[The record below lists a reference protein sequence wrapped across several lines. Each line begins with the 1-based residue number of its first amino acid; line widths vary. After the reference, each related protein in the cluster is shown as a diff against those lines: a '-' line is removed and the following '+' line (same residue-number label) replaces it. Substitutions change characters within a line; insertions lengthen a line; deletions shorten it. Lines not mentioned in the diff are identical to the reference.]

1 MNSDIIII
9 GGGASGLM
17 AAIGASL
24 SGHRQVTILE
34 KMPRPARKIMI
45 SGKGRCNFTNL
56 KPWNEFSEHIRSNTN
71 FIRPSFNNFTS
82 EDMIK
87 FLNQNGLDT
96 VVERGDRAYP
106 ASYHASDVVDT
117 LVDTAV
123 RQGVRIETETEVT
136 DIEVSDSSIF
146 KITCEDG
153 RTYDCRALIIAT
165 GGLSYPTTGSSG
177 DGYKWATKFG
187 HTLKPCFPSL
197 TAIVPKGYKD
207 LGSQNPILDERYV
220 DEIKVET
227 PLKGHIDRSTPLSS
241 LGQLLCGVHLKNVS
255 LSVFSD
261 GRQIQNEFGD
271 LDFTD
276 GGIEGPIGFE
286 VSRNCVKTI
295 INGGKISVSIDL
307 KPAVE
312 LIQIKDRVN
321 GLWPGILSDPRST
334 RLNYKEKLRI
344 LLGKLMPWDVITGFL
359 KCNPQLLANAP
370 KPSRGNRYHS
380 QGTEEKI
387 DAEQIAEALKNWKFD
402 IEGFVGYERSV
413 VTAGGIA
420 TDEII
425 AKTLESKLQKGL
437 FFCGEVLDIDSDTGG
452 YNLQTAFSTGLLAGQ
467 SAAKVISNQT
477 VL

>member
-24 SGHRQVTILE
+24 QGHQQITILE

-56 KPWNEFSEHIRSNTN
+56 KQWNEFSEHVRSNTN

-82 EDMIK
+82 EDMVK
-87 FLNQNGLDT
+87 FLNQHGLDT
-96 VVERGDRAYP
+96 VIERGDRAYP

-117 LVDTAV
+117 LVETAV
-123 RQGVRIETETEVT
+123 REGVKIETETTVAN
-136 DIEVSDSSIF
+136 IETTAEGGFNVECD
-146 KITCEDG
+146 DG
-153 RTYDCRALIIAT
+153 RNYTCKALIIAT
-165 GGLSYPTTGSSG
+165 GGLSYPTTGSTG

-187 HTLKPCFPSL
+187 HTIKPCFPSL

-207 LGSQNPILDERYV
+207 IGGQNPILDERYV

-241 LGQLLCGVHLKNVS
+241 LGQFLCGVHLKNVS
-255 LSVFSD
+255 LSVYSD

-295 INGGKISVSIDL
+295 INGGKISLSIDL

-380 QGTEEKI
+380 QEAAEKI

-467 SAAKVISNQT
+467 SAAKS
-477 VL
+477 LLADK